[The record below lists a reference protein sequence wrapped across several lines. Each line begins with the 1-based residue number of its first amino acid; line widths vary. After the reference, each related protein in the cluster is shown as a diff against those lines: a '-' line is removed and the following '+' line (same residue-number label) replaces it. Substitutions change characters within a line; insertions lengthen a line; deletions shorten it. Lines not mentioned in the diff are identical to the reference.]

1 MSSAIHFPTCA
12 CFISSLSSEYCLTHK
27 ADTSSHIDHIHRVIV
42 AQRVTSNTPA
52 IAFPFSPDSF
62 PCSALYPFLL
72 ESVFWLGLYS
82 PKKICPLIFCSTG
95 LSFGKDYASNHN
107 FISNNLLLNLAFE
120 PRKRILVSNHLL
132 LKLALA
138 RNVSHLSTYSL

>member
-27 ADTSSHIDHIHRVIV
+27 ADTSSYIDHIHRVIV

-52 IAFPFSPDSF
+52 IA
-62 PCSALYPFLL
+62 LPFLRTAFHAL
-72 ESVFWLGLYS
+72 LSIHSSWNQSFDSDCAPRKDLS
-82 PKKICPLIFCSTG
+82 PIFCSTG

-120 PRKRILVSNHLL
+120 CRKRILVSNHLL

>member
-1 MSSAIHFPTCA
+1 MLC
-12 CFISSLSSEYCLTHK
+12 SLS
-27 ADTSSHIDHIHRVIV
+27 
-42 AQRVTSNTPA
+42 TPLGISLLA
-52 IAFPFSPDSF
+52 RTVLPEKNLSP
-62 PCSALYPFLL
+62 
-72 ESVFWLGLYS
+72 
-82 PKKICPLIFCSTG
+82 IFCSTG

-120 PRKRILVSNHLL
+120 CRKRILVSNHLL